1 MKRHNTIIFLF
12 IFLAQF
18 SIVSA
23 QTYDSYWAQ
32 ENARR
37 LQEAKENQYK
47 IDDAAWQ
54 SNNNLRKQETTR
66 KVQTTIDS
74 ILMQGKNMVTDK
86 VVRTA
91 AQQKADKIISDSRQ
105 RTLLEQ
111 ARRNSEIAKKPINT
125 NNVDTARDQQA
136 LIDAQ
141 AQLDEAINKRD
152 KDDSDKNS
160 EAVVQAY
167 TNVEKLLFNGQK
179 NVEGVN
185 SKSDLSIQ
193 EVIAK
198 REQIKLKFKKDINNI
213 KDKSKQVKV
222 ENIVNNFEQVNKN
235 VTSRA
240 TETVTKIETILLTL
254 ESRLASLIARGSY
267 TGDSKLSISDA
278 KIALV
283 DAKSA
288 ISFQDSKIYE
298 VEVVDDATVKDS
310 LKDTREVLKSDIEI
324 MKQKIKT
331 AHEKVKSASDSLKV
345 ANQYNQNTLVE

>member
-1 MKRHNTIIFLF
+1 MKKYSPIIFLF
-12 IFLAQF
+12 IFFAQSSIVLAQD
-18 SIVSA
+18 
-23 QTYDSYWAQ
+23 YNSYWAQ

-54 SNNNLRKQETTR
+54 SSNNLRKQETTR

-91 AQQKADKIISDSRQ
+91 AQQRADRIISESQ
-105 RTLLEQ
+105 KKVLLEQ
-111 ARRNSEIAKKPINT
+111 ERRNSELAKNPIRT

-141 AQLDEAINKRD
+141 AKLNEAISKRD
-152 KDDSDKNS
+152 KDDSEKNS
-160 EAVVQAY
+160 EAVIQAY
-167 TNVEKLLFNGQK
+167 TNVEKLISASQK
-179 NVEGVN
+179 KVEGVT
-185 SKSDLSIQ
+185 SKKDLSPQ
-193 EVIAK
+193 EIIEMK
-198 REQIKLKFKKDINNI
+198 RQAQLKLKKDLNNI
-213 KDKSKQVKV
+213 KDKSKKVKV
-222 ENIVNNFEQVNKN
+222 ENIVNNFEQVNKK
-235 VTSRA
+235 VTNSA
-240 TETVTKIETILLTL
+240 TETVSKIETVLLTL
-254 ESRLASLIARGSY
+254 ESRLASLVARGLY
-267 TGDSKLSISDA
+267 TGDAKLLISDA

-298 VEVVDDATVKDS
+298 AEIVDDVTVKDS
-310 LKDTREVLKSDIEI
+310 LQDTREVFKSDIET
-324 MKQKIKT
+324 MKQKIKI

-345 ANQYNQNTLVE
+345 ANQYNENTSVE